1 MKSVV
6 PGVYQ
11 WSVFNEEK
19 GLNFNG
25 LYLQCQGG
33 PLLVDPPALKSE
45 EVAEIQG
52 LGVPK
57 FIYLTNKHHTR
68 ASAEHRER
76 WGAKLLVPEDDR
88 ALMEI
93 PVDGTFSDGELIAG
107 DLEAINLPDSKTPGE
122 CAFYWRGK
130 KILILGD
137 AIIGKADGLALL
149 PDEKFKDPHLARQGL
164 RVLQGLEYDRLLLG
178 DGEGIDADA
187 ARKVEAFIDSV
198 APQNP

>member
-1 MKSVV
+1 MNSLV

-33 PLLVDPPALKSE
+33 ALLIDPPALSAE
-45 EVAEIQG
+45 DIAEIET
-52 LGVPK
+52 LDPPK

-68 ASAEHRER
+68 AAAEHRAR
-76 WGAKLLVPEDDR
+76 WSAKVLVPEDDQ

-93 PVDGTFSDGELIAG
+93 PVDGTFSDGELIAR

-122 CAFYWRGK
+122 CAFHWREK

-137 AIIGKADGLALL
+137 AVIGKPEGLAFL
-149 PDEKFKDPHLARQGL
+149 PDEKFKDPALARQGL
-164 RVLQGLEYDRLLLG
+164 KVLKGLDYDMVLLG
-178 DGEGIDADA
+178 DGQSIFTG
-187 ARKVEAFIDSV
+187 ARQKLETFIDSLSES
-198 APQNP
+198 